1 MYVEKYHVQKSIL
14 WPIFGCKNQ
23 VKFPTLGSL
32 IYCSHFFGTNAVLD
46 IWSMKKSVKFY
57 DVSDANLWGTL
68 RQTKQ

>member
-32 IYCSHFFGTNAVLD
+32 ITFIVAIFSEPMQ
-46 IWSMKKSVKFY
+46 S
-57 DVSDANLWGTL
+57 
-68 RQTKQ
+68 